1 MPQDDAWDWPLLLY
15 AGTVILNRSE
25 REFWRMSPRKLK
37 ALSKIH
43 VELNTSDPKK
53 NKKGAMTQSKPGF
66 IDQVF

>member
-1 MPQDDAWDWPLLLY
+1 MPENDAWDWPLLLY

-37 ALSKIH
+37 ALSTVH
-43 VELNTSDPKK
+43 VELNNAEPKK
-53 NKKGAMTQSKPGF
+53 SKNGLPKSKPGF

>member
-1 MPQDDAWDWPLLLY
+1 MPQGDAWDWPLLLY

-43 VELNTSDPKK
+43 VELNAPDPKK